1 MLSDTRIKMQMLFC
15 VFILDFFVEGILKKT
30 GKYSNIIKCYK
41 QIKKGVYGVF
51 N

>member
-15 VFILDFFVEGILKKT
+15 VFILDFFVEEILKKN

-41 QIKKGVYGVF
+41 KIKKGVYGLF

>member
-1 MLSDTRIKMQMLFC
+1 MLSDTRIKMQMLFYSG
-15 VFILDFFVEGILKKT
+15 FFFVEGILKKT